1 MIISRAIS
9 RGVGM
14 AAVAAA
20 ATVWAGDANATEA
33 VAGRYIPGLY
43 ADSGAGIV
51 PPMPGVYWGIS
62 NAFYSGEANTGVPI
76 GNKNVA
82 FGLKADMW
90 TTALAA
96 VYVPDLHLPGNWTYA
111 VQAVVPF
118 GWTRAQASLG
128 PLSVEQN
135 VGALG
140 DIAISPVVLGWH
152 NDALNTFVSTS
163 LTITAPTGEW
173 QNGDIAFIGLNYWT
187 FTPAI
192 GITRLV
198 PEYGLDL
205 SAKLGVDINTKNND
219 TDYYSGAVAHL
230 DLAVTKNLTE
240 NFAVG
245 AIAGF
250 LDQVQDDRGT
260 FADAH
265 DGFKGHS
272 IAVGPLVK
280 YKAKFKTTEVDFDLR
295 WAHEVETEN
304 RMKGDAVFFNISGKF

>member
-135 VGALG
+135 VGALE
-140 DIAISPVVLGWH
+140 LGLGADDLATL
-152 NDALNTFVSTS
+152 DAL
-163 LTITAPTGEW
+163 G
-173 QNGDIAFIGLNYWT
+173 
-187 FTPAI
+187 
-192 GITRLV
+192 
-198 PEYGLDL
+198 
-205 SAKLGVDINTKNND
+205 
-219 TDYYSGAVAHL
+219 
-230 DLAVTKNLTE
+230 
-240 NFAVG
+240 
-245 AIAGF
+245 
-250 LDQVQDDRGT
+250 DQVAGAR
-260 FADAH
+260 
-265 DGFKGHS
+265 
-272 IAVGPLVK
+272 
-280 YKAKFKTTEVDFDLR
+280 Y
-295 WAHEVETEN
+295 
-304 RMKGDAVFFNISGKF
+304 